1 MPQQKDM
8 GTKAQ
13 IEKRDTDGEKSQRQS
28 KTDRE
33 TEQDTGTQ
41 TETKKVKKPDI
52 EIVTGREREI
62 VVFFNLTDVCK

>member
-52 EIVTGREREI
+52 EIVTGRERDCC
-62 VVFFNLTDVCK
+62 FL

>member
-1 MPQQKDM
+1 MD
-8 GTKAQ
+8 TKAQ

>member
-1 MPQQKDM
+1 M

-13 IEKRDTDGEKSQRQS
+13 IEKRDIDGGKSQRQS